1 MQGVNLRRLVTIGE
15 QKSKA
20 LIKWFDGQLAGF
32 LLKYESILTQIYKG
46 ELTWK
51 KTSPKSLLYNIYT
64 VVIFTCTCK
73 LYQCHVL
80 TQKKIIFILEILVP
94 HLLHW
99 TIITPVSL
107 SIKFLIWIC
116 IQGCIGTFTKGLNLF
131 VNSVVSNINQTLNT
145 GRTQI
150 NHFFFLNSCNGKTTS
165 NINI

>member
-1 MQGVNLRRLVTIGE
+1 MKVYRHKFTKENWHEIRPVQRVYCIT
-15 QKSKA
+15 
-20 LIKWFDGQLAGF
+20 
-32 LLKYESILTQIYKG
+32 Y
-46 ELTWK
+46 
-51 KTSPKSLLYNIYT
+51 YT
-64 VVIFTCTCK
+64 VVIFTCK

-165 NINI
+165 TNINM

>member
-1 MQGVNLRRLVTIGE
+1 MKVYWHKFTKENWHEKRPVQRVYCITYTV
-15 QKSKA
+15 
-20 LIKWFDGQLAGF
+20 
-32 LLKYESILTQIYKG
+32 
-46 ELTWK
+46 
-51 KTSPKSLLYNIYT
+51 T

-107 SIKFLIWIC
+107 SIKFLNYIC
-116 IQGCIGTFTKGLNLF
+116 IQECIGTFTKGLNLF

-150 NHFFFLNSCNGKTTS
+150 NHFFFKFMQWKNYKY
-165 NINI
+165 